1 MMTLEPTK
9 TSNNYVMCHKLFI
22 NTGQSYITIYFQDIC
37 FGHKTIYKLNIVNN
51 NLKLNIKYNWSMD
64 KRHIIWSLN
73 NFCRRATLKSIY
85 GGFFGAIPLSAEFIT
100 VLALFNDDCVLWLR

>member
-9 TSNNYVMCHKLFI
+9 TSKNYVMCHELLI

-51 NLKLNIKYNWSMD
+51 NLKLNLKYNWSMD
-64 KRHIIWSLN
+64 KKTHNLESN
-73 NFCRRATLKSIY
+73 QF
-85 GGFFGAIPLSAEFIT
+85 
-100 VLALFNDDCVLWLR
+100 